1 MANKTLETTSQRI
14 DNLTNLLEELK
25 IELARYVQE
34 SELAPHCSWI
44 TRYQARGQKKY
55 YWYYKWQATDPVFP
69 SRRGKPSRYQHLG
82 KAGSSAYIR
91 AVRQIVNRGIVKAL
105 EQGISTLQAGLED
118 LVEEESQT
126 SNRSR
131 K

>member
-1 MANKTLETTSQRI
+1 MADKNLENTSQRI
-14 DNLTNLLEELK
+14 DNLTNLLEELET
-25 IELARYVQE
+25 ELAQYRSE
-34 SELAPHCSWI
+34 SDIAPSCSWI

-69 SRRGKPSRYQHLG
+69 SPRGKPSRYQHLG
-82 KAGSSAYIR
+82 KAGSSAYIK

-105 EQGISTLQAGLED
+105 EQGISTLKAGLED
-118 LVEEESQT
+118 LVEEGRKKST
-126 SNRSR
+126 SSR